1 MSAGLMI
8 LPAKDSE
15 AIRLVRIPKDFEEH
29 EAYRHVTGLIASVEE
44 KNSNYSID
52 DILDV
57 LEDHGFESVEFTL
70 GPALD

>member
-8 LPAKDSE
+8 LPAKDNE